1 MTDPTVLGRSDVA
14 AEARL
19 VYDEDGIVIYHG
31 DCRPMLGALAE
42 IPALVLT
49 DPPYGM
55 DYKPLRGA
63 DGSKRWTEGVE
74 GDAEPFDPEPLLRFP
89 RLVLFGANW
98 YAHKLPPSGGWL
110 VWDKTPKGIKDGF
123 AASHAELA
131 WTNLCS
137 SVRKFSLQWGGE
149 ARNSEPFLHP
159 TQKPV
164 GLMRWIIEQFT
175 KPGDMVLDPYMGSGP
190 VAQACK
196 ETGRGYLGFEIDRRY
211 CDAAVV
217 RLSQGALFD
226 GVAA

>member
-1 MTDPTVLGRSDVA
+1 MTTDRVTPSSDDREPTLAHDQ
-14 AEARL
+14 
-19 VYDEDGIVIYHG
+19 DGIVIYHG
-31 DCRPMLGALAE
+31 DCLAMLPSLE
-42 IPALVLT
+42 QIPQLVLT

-63 DGSKRWTEGVE
+63 DGSKRWADGVQ
-74 GDAEPFDPEPLLRFP
+74 GDAAPFDPAPLLRFP

-98 YAHKLPPSGGWL
+98 YADKLPASGGWL

-123 AASHAELA
+123 HASHAELA

-164 GLMRWIIEQFT
+164 GLMRWVLEQFT

-190 VAQACK
+190 VAQACR
-196 ETGRGYLGFEIDRRY
+196 ETGRGYLGFEIDARY
-211 CDAAVV
+211 VEAAIG
-217 RLSQGALFD
+217 RLSQRSLFEE
-226 GVAA
+226 AA